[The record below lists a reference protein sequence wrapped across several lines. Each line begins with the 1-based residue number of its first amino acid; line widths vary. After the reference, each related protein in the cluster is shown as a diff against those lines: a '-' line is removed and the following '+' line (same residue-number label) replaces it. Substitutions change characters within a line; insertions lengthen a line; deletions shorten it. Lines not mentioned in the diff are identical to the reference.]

1 MRVLLDE
8 NTPRGVRRILTGH
21 DVRTVPEMGWTAYSN
36 GRLLDEAEKAGFEA
50 IVTGDRNFV
59 TRQNLIGRNI
69 AVVVLATN
77 TWPLILAQP
86 ETVRRAVANTSPG
99 TLTSATF
106 ARSPRS
112 RRPPDPTC

>member
-69 AVVVLATN
+69 AVVVLSTN